1 MAEVGTVI
9 IIAAM
14 GSNRVIGQGAGM
26 PWNVPD
32 EYDQF
37 LRLIGG
43 QTVIIGR
50 RSWQIFGAD
59 LTSVHNIVVS
69 RSVNEIDGATV
80 VNGVDAA
87 LETARGFGKTVF
99 SAGGAEIYRQTVPL
113 AEKMFISVIKGEFKG
128 DAFFPAFDKSE
139 WAITERKKHP
149 AFDFVAYERKS
160 P

>member
-37 LRLIGG
+37 LRLIEG
-43 QTVIIGR
+43 QTVIMGR

-59 LTSVHNIVVS
+59 LTSAHNIVVS
-69 RSVNEIDGATV
+69 RSVNEIEGATV

-99 SAGGAEIYRQTVPL
+99 SAGGAV
-113 AEKMFISVIKGEFKG
+113 
-128 DAFFPAFDKSE
+128 
-139 WAITERKKHP
+139 
-149 AFDFVAYERKS
+149 S